1 MRVKIGGEVMTM
13 KIAFVIIAT
22 FILSLGLF
30 ANESDT
36 LMNALKNDD
45 INKAKELIMS
55 GVNINTRNMIGETPL
70 MEAAEK
76 GYTEIV
82 ELLLNKRVN
91 INISN
96 VKNITALSKAA
107 YNGHTDIVKL
117 LVNADATLN
126 IRDRDGKT
134 ALTYAFENEY
144 KDIVKIL
151 KKAGA
156 VK

>member
-1 MRVKIGGEVMTM
+1 M
-13 KIAFVIIAT
+13 KRAFVIILT
-22 FILSLGLF
+22 FIFSLGLF
-30 ANESDT
+30 ASEQDL

-45 INKAKELIMS
+45 INKAKELIIS
-55 GVNINTRNMIGETPL
+55 GVNINTRNMMGETPL
-70 MEAAEK
+70 MEAAGK

-96 VKNITALSKAA
+96 VKNITALSKAS
-107 YNGHTDIVKL
+107 YNGHADIVKL
-117 LVNADATLN
+117 LVDAEATLN

-134 ALTYAFENEY
+134 ALTYASENEY

>member
-22 FILSLGLF
+22 FISSLGLF

-55 GVNINTRNMIGETPL
+55 GVNINTRNIIGETPL

-126 IRDRDGKT
+126 TRDRDGKT

>member
-22 FILSLGLF
+22 FISSLGLF

-55 GVNINTRNMIGETPL
+55 GVNINTRNIIGETPL

>member
-1 MRVKIGGEVMTM
+1 MRVKIEGEVMTM

-55 GVNINTRNMIGETPL
+55 GVNINTRNIIGETPL

-82 ELLLNKRVN
+82 GLLLNKRVN
-91 INISN
+91 INISGF
-96 VKNITALSKAA
+96 T
-107 YNGHTDIVKL
+107 
-117 LVNADATLN
+117 
-126 IRDRDGKT
+126 
-134 ALTYAFENEY
+134 
-144 KDIVKIL
+144 
-151 KKAGA
+151 
-156 VK
+156 

>member
-1 MRVKIGGEVMTM
+1 MRVKIEGEIMTM

-22 FILSLGLF
+22 FMLSLGLF

-55 GVNINTRNMIGETPL
+55 GVNINTRNIIGETPL

>member
-13 KIAFVIIAT
+13 KIAFVIIAI

-55 GVNINTRNMIGETPL
+55 GVNINTRNIIGETPL

-107 YNGHTDIVKL
+107 YNGHTDYNCDYSSYSRYKAQRRHKL
-117 LVNADATLN
+117 
-126 IRDRDGKT
+126 
-134 ALTYAFENEY
+134 
-144 KDIVKIL
+144 DIA
-151 KKAGA
+151 KAHSLFS
-156 VK
+156 

>member
-1 MRVKIGGEVMTM
+1 MRVKIEGEVMTM

-36 LMNALKNDD
+36 LMNALKNND
-45 INKAKELIMS
+45 INKAKELIMA

-70 MEAAEK
+70 MEASEK
-76 GYTEIV
+76 GFTEIV
-82 ELLLNKRVN
+82 ELLLNKKVN
-91 INISN
+91 INVGN
-96 VKNITALSKAA
+96 VRNRTALSKAA
-107 YNGHTDIVKL
+107 EEGHIEIVKL

-126 IRDRDGKT
+126 IRDRDKKT
-134 ALTYAFENEY
+134 ALAYATEKEY

>member
-1 MRVKIGGEVMTM
+1 MRVKTGGEVMTM

-22 FILSLGLF
+22 FMLSLGLL

-55 GVNINTRNMIGETPL
+55 GVNINTRNIIGETPL

>member
-13 KIAFVIIAT
+13 KIAFVIMAT

-55 GVNINTRNMIGETPL
+55 GVNINTRNIIGETPL

-117 LVNADATLN
+117 LVNADG
-126 IRDRDGKT
+126 DRDGKT